1 MNHLVVFSHPNPKS
15 FNRAILDTYVTALRE
30 AGQETR
36 VRDLYALAFQ
46 PTLTASDLIGASTA
60 QLAADVRAEQ
70 EQVAWADVIT
80 FIYPLWWAG
89 MPAIAKGW
97 VDRVFTEGFAYTFGE
112 GGLTRLLATKRA
124 VTITTLGD
132 SCENYRRLGFIDAMD
147 KLMDGI
153 LFDFAGISPIEHK
166 YFGSVVTSS
175 DEERRQMLA
184 DVARLAKRVAAEAGA
199 PSGR

>member
-15 FNRAILDTYVTALRE
+15 FNRAILDAYVTALKE
-30 AGQETR
+30 EGQETR

-46 PTLTASDLIGASTA
+46 PTLTANDLIGA
-60 QLAADVRAEQ
+60 AASSVAEDVRVEQ
-70 EQVAWADVIT
+70 EHVAWANVIT

-89 MPAIAKGW
+89 MPAIAKGY
-97 VDRVFTEGFAYTFGE
+97 VDRVFTEGFAYAFGE
-112 GGLTRLLATKRA
+112 GGLRKLLATKRA

-132 SCENYRRLGFIDAMD
+132 SCENYRRLGFFDAMD

-153 LFDFAGISPIEHK
+153 LFDFAGITPIEHK
-166 YFGSVVTSS
+166 YFGSVVVSS

-184 DVARLAKRVAAEAGA
+184 DVARLAKRAAAGVAHPG
-199 PSGR
+199 

>member
-15 FNRAILDTYVTALRE
+15 FNRAILDSYVMALRE
-30 AGQETR
+30 AGQEAR

-46 PTLTASDLIGASTA
+46 PVLTANDLIGAGKA
-60 QLAADVRAEQ
+60 QLTQDVRAEQ
-70 EQVAWADVIT
+70 EHVAWADVIT

-89 MPAIAKGW
+89 MPAIAKGY
-97 VDRVFTEGFAYTFGE
+97 VDRVFSEGFAYTFDE
-112 GGLTRLLATKRA
+112 GGLRKLLATKRA

-153 LFDFAGISPIEHK
+153 LFDFAGITPVEHK

-175 DEERRQMLA
+175 DEERRQMLEE
-184 DVARLAKRVAAEAGA
+184 VVRLARRVAVEGI
-199 PSGR
+199 GQ